1 VLQVRFYLGGE
12 FVRAANN
19 ASYDGGDDAM
29 SYIERDKVFH
39 MNYY

>member
-1 VLQVRFYLGGE
+1 MRFYFGGK
-12 FVRAANN
+12 FVRAGNS
-19 ASYDGGDDAM
+19 ASYVGGDDAM